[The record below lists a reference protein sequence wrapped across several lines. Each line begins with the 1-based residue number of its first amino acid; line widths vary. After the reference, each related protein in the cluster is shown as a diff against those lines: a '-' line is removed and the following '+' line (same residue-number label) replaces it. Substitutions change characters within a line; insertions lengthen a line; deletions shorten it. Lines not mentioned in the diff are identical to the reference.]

1 MDLKEASLEK
11 NKNNGLSSALLFSLL
26 IMFLAFNS
34 WAQEDKA
41 KPSASPV
48 KITSDQME
56 ADKKKGTVVFKG
68 NVVVRQDEGIIMSKL
83 LTVYYNEQ
91 NEMEKIIAEG
101 DVRINQKDRV
111 GTCQLATYRLEDKS
125 IVMEKGPRIWRGGD
139 VVEGETITVF
149 MDNDRMI
156 VEGGARAVI
165 HKNEDNKVPPAPVA
179 GSNEDDKV
187 PPAPVADSEE
197 K

>member
-1 MDLKEASLEK
+1 MVLREALLAK
-11 NKNNGLSSALLFSLL
+11 NKNRLIARISFFCLL
-26 IMFLAFNS
+26 IILLSFDS
-34 WAQEDKA
+34 RAQEEEG
-41 KPSASPV
+41 KPPASPV
-48 KITSDQME
+48 KITSGHME
-56 ADKKKGTVVFKG
+56 ADKKKGTVIFRG
-68 NVVVRQDEGIIMSKL
+68 NVVVRQDEGIIMSEL

-125 IVMEKGPRIWRGGD
+125 IVMEKEPRIWRGGD

-149 MDNDRMI
+149 MDSDRMI

-165 HKNEDNKVPPAPVA
+165 HKNGDNK
-179 GSNEDDKV
+179 DTL
-187 PPAPVADSEE
+187 APVADSEE

>member
-1 MDLKEASLEK
+1 MDLKEAHLEK
-11 NKNNGLSSALLFSLL
+11 NKNNSLSSALLFSLL
-26 IMFLAFNS
+26 ITFLAFNS
-34 WAQEDKA
+34 WAQEEEA
-41 KPSASPV
+41 KPSTSPV
-48 KITSDQME
+48 KITADHME
-56 ADKKKGTVVFKG
+56 ADKKKGTVVFSG
-68 NVVVRQDEGIIMSKL
+68 NVVVRQDEGIIMSKR

-125 IVMEKGPRIWRGGD
+125 IVMEKEPRIWRGGD

-149 MDNDRMI
+149 MDSDRMI

-165 HKNEDNKVPPAPVA
+165 HKNEDNK
-179 GSNEDDKV
+179 DT
-187 PPAPVADSEE
+187 PAPVADSEE

>member
-1 MDLKEASLEK
+1 MALREAPLGK
-11 NKNNGLSSALLFSLL
+11 NKNKKLSSVPFFC
-26 IMFLAFNS
+26 MFIVFFAFNS
-34 WAQEDKA
+34 IAQEEVA
-41 KPSASPV
+41 TPATSPV

-68 NVVVRQDEGIIMSKL
+68 NVVVRQEEGIIMSEL

-101 DVRINQKDRV
+101 DVRINQNDRV

-125 IVMEKGPRIWRGGD
+125 IVMENEPRIWRGGD

-149 MDNDRMI
+149 MDSDRMI

-165 HKNEDNKVPPAPVA
+165 HKNEDNKGAPEP
-179 GSNEDDKV
+179 G
-187 PPAPVADSEE
+187 ADSEGQ
-197 K
+197 

>member
-1 MDLKEASLEK
+1 MWKRYLNLALKEAPLGK
-11 NKNNGLSSALLFSLL
+11 NKNNSLASALLFTLL
-26 IMFLAFNS
+26 IVFFALNS
-34 WAQEDKA
+34 WAQEEAIKT
-41 KPSASPV
+41 STSPV

-68 NVVVRQDEGIIMSKL
+68 NVVIRQEEGIIMSEL

-101 DVRINQKDRV
+101 DVRINQNDRV

-125 IVMEKGPRIWRGGD
+125 IVMEGDPRIWRGGD
-139 VVEGETITVF
+139 VVEGEIITVF

-165 HKNEDNKVPPAPVA
+165 HKNGDNKGSPAPA
-179 GSNEDDKV
+179 
-187 PPAPVADSEE
+187 ADSEGQ
-197 K
+197 